1 MLTDIDILKQI
12 LREEVEAMEPAANTF
27 EDDPMGFIL
36 RKYKTLNDTLTYL
49 MTPAFKDYLTG
60 IYLVAP
66 KPTTFKVVLHNNEY
80 FYLTWEG
87 KLYEATINGKVY
99 YLSNIGEKE
108 RCMVAISRLLRHGNP
123 LNNKGPEGAEKGTE
137 VEEKPK
143 AGGAPE
149 APAEETPEE
158 TA

>member
-1 MLTDIDILKQI
+1 MPKDIDILRHI
-12 LREEVEAMEPAANTF
+12 LIQEVDSMGSEANTF
-27 EDDPMGFIL
+27 EDDPMNFIL

-49 MTPAFKDYLTG
+49 MTPSFKEYLTG

-66 KPTTFKVVLHNNEY
+66 KPTTFKIVLHNNEY

-123 LNNKGPEGAEKGTE
+123 LNTKGPEGAEKGTE

-143 AGGAPE
+143 PQAPAPE
-149 APAEETPEE
+149 AAPAPEE
-158 TA
+158 NK